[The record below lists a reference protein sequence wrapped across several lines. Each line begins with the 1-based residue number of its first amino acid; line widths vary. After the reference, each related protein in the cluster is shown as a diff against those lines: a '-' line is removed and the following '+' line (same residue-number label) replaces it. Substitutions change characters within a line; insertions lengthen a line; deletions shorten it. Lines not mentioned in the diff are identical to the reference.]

1 MSPHIALLR
10 AVNVG
15 GRKVLKDDL
24 LGLAKDLGFDDAK
37 TLLASGNLV
46 LWGKG
51 ASDAEMEKRLED
63 GLEKRMGLR
72 TDFMVRTP
80 AELKA
85 IIADNPFPDL
95 AIERPGHLVVSFLK
109 APVPAADVEVLRA
122 AITGRERVHAH
133 GKELYIDFIDGI
145 GESMLDR
152 DWKKTKRAPL
162 GTARNWNTVLKLA
175 AMVGL

>member
-46 LWGKG
+46 LWGKAG
-51 ASDAEMEKRLED
+51 SDADIEKRLED

-72 TDFMVRTP
+72 TEFMVRSA

-85 IIADNPFPDL
+85 NGTVAIDL
-95 AIERPGHLVVSFLK
+95 TANYG
-109 APVPAADVEVLRA
+109 AARHRTG
-122 AITGRERVHAH
+122 ITR
-133 GKELYIDFIDGI
+133 
-145 GESMLDR
+145 
-152 DWKKTKRAPL
+152 
-162 GTARNWNTVLKLA
+162 
-175 AMVGL
+175 

>member
-24 LGLAKDLGFDDAK
+24 LGLARDLGFGEAK

-46 LWGKG
+46 LWGRHEGG
-51 ASDAEMEKRLED
+51 ATLEKVLED
-63 GLEKRMGLR
+63 GLEARMGLR

-80 AELKA
+80 AELRGVIDA
-85 IIADNPFPDL
+85 NPFL
-95 AIERPGHLVVSFLK
+95 EQATLRPNHLMVCFLK
-109 APVPAADVEVLRA
+109 SPIDQDTTDILRA
-122 AITGRERVHAH
+122 AIAGPEQIHAEGRT
-133 GKELYIDFIDGI
+133 LYIDFKDGVA
-145 GESMLDR
+145 ESTLDR

-162 GTARNWNTVLKLA
+162 GTMRNWNTVMKLA
-175 AMVGL
+175 AMVAA

>member
-46 LWGKG
+46 LWGKAG
-51 ASDAEMEKRLED
+51 SDADIEQRLEA

-72 TDFMVRTP
+72 TEFMVRSP

-85 IIADNPFPDL
+85 IIAANPWPNL
-95 AIERPGHLVVSFLK
+95 ATERPSHLVVNFLK
-109 APVPAADVEVLRA
+109 VPVPAADVEVLRA
-122 AITGRERVHAH
+122 AITGRERVEARD
-133 GKELYIDFIDGI
+133 KELYIDFIDGI

-152 DWKKTKRAPL
+152 DWKKTKKAPV

>member
-10 AVNVG
+10 AVNVS

-46 LWGKG
+46 LWGKAKG
-51 ASDAEMEKRLED
+51 DVALEKLLED
-63 GLEKRMGLR
+63 GLEARMGLR

-85 IIADNPFPDL
+85 IIAANPFHEQ
-95 AIERPGHLVVSFLK
+95 ATTRPNHLLISFLK
-109 APVPAADVEVLRA
+109 APIADEAVEILRA
-122 AITGRERVHAH
+122 AITGPEQFHAQ
-133 GKELYIDFIDGI
+133 GRELYIDFKDGI
-145 GESMLDR
+145 GDSTLDR
-152 DWKKTKRAPL
+152 DWKKTKRQPV
-162 GTARNWNTVLKLA
+162 GTTRNWNTVMKLA
-175 AMVGL
+175 QMVGA